1 MKRKLLMLFFAGA
14 ALAAASTMASA
25 RTSVNFGVY
34 VGPPAYPAPVYAYP
48 PPPVYYAPPPVYYPG
63 RVYYGP
69 AYYGPAY
76 GRFYYGPPHRGWHRH
91 GRR

>member
-1 MKRKLLMLFFAGA
+1 MKRKLMLLFVGA

-25 RTSVNFGVY
+25 RNNVSLGVY
-34 VGPPAYPAPVYAYP
+34 VGPPVYPAPVYAYP
-48 PPPVYYAPPPVYYPG
+48 PPPVYYGPPPVYYPG

-76 GRFYYGPPHRGWHRH
+76 GRFYYGPPHRGWYRH
-91 GRR
+91 GRRW